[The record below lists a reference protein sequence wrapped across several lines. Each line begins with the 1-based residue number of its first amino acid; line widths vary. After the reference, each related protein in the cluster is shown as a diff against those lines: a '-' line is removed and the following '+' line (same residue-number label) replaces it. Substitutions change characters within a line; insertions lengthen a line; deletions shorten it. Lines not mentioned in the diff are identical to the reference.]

1 MKNTL
6 IVFLVSF
13 TFIGIGCKTNNYNN
27 KSWEINLEGS
37 LKFLGKPSDK
47 IPIFLKNTDW
57 KFLSEN
63 KELEYFATY
72 LWHIPDSSTK
82 YILFKRGEVDS
93 ITCIQYSISK
103 EDYEINLPLKL
114 KKLNFI
120 KGNTEL
126 KRNTDYTAYV
136 QKKDK
141 LKKEYFSLILSKT
154 IDEGTYYAIR
164 LESLILP

>member
-27 KSWEINLEGS
+27 KAGEINLEGS
-37 LKFLGKPSDK
+37 LKFLGQPSDK

-72 LWHIPDSSTK
+72 MWHIPDSSTK
-82 YILFKRGEVDS
+82 YIIFKRGEVDS
-93 ITCIQYSISK
+93 ITCIKYSISK

-114 KKLNFI
+114 KELNFI
-120 KGNTEL
+120 KGNTEQ
-126 KRNTDYTAYV
+126 KRNITYTFYV
-136 QKKDK
+136 LEKDK
-141 LKKEYFSLILSKT
+141 LNKDYFSLILSKK
-154 IDEGTYYAIR
+154 IDVGTYYAID
-164 LESLILP
+164 LESLKLP

>member
-27 KSWEINLEGS
+27 KSGEINLEGS
-37 LKFLGKPSDK
+37 LKFLGQPSDK

-57 KFLSEN
+57 KFLSEK
-63 KELEYFATY
+63 KELEYFASY

-82 YILFKRGEVDS
+82 YIIFKREVDS
-93 ITCIQYSISK
+93 ITGIKYSISK

-114 KKLNFI
+114 KELNFI
-120 KGNTEL
+120 KGNAKQDGNIT
-126 KRNTDYTAYV
+126 YTFYV
-136 QKKDK
+136 LEKDK
-141 LKKEYFSLILSKT
+141 LNKVYFSLILTKK
-154 IDEGTYYAIR
+154 IDVGTYYSINV
-164 LESLILP
+164 ESLKVP